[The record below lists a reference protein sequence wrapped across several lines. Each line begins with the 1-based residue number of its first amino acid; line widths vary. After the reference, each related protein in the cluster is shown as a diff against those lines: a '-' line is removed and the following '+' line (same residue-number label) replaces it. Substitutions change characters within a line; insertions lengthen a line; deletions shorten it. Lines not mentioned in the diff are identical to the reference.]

1 VTVQTSHSRDW
12 KVTTAHRV
20 LIRIGWAATALA
32 VYLAAAALI
41 LGSVAVWWMVAALA
55 ASAVLVGLLLPEPVP
70 QEMITGHRT
79 MVDPL
84 RKR

>member
-1 VTVQTSHSRDW
+1 MTVQTSHSRDW

-20 LIRIGWAATALA
+20 LVRIGWAVTALA
-32 VYLAAAALI
+32 AYLAAAALV

-55 ASAVLVGLLLPEPVP
+55 AAAVLVGLLLPEPVP